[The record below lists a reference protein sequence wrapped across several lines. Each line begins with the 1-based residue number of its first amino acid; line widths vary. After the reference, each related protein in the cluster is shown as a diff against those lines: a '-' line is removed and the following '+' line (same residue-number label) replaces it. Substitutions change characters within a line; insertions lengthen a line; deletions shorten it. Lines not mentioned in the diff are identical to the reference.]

1 MEMNNEY
8 IKPKYYRFED
18 VDGDD
23 LDDYGWE
30 NECGNRSD
38 EDEDGNEGEYDDE
51 NDDEWFPDHPIY

>member
-1 MEMNNEY
+1 MNNEY

-30 NECGNRSD
+30 NGCGNRSD
-38 EDEDGNEGEYDDE
+38 EDEDE
-51 NDDEWFPDHPIY
+51 DDEWFPDHSIL

>member
-1 MEMNNEY
+1 MNNEY

-30 NECGNRSD
+30 NGCGNRSD
-38 EDEDGNEGEYDDE
+38 EDEDDESDLLDWDDE
-51 NDDEWFPDHPIY
+51 HGGPIDRTC

>member
-1 MEMNNEY
+1 MNNEY

-30 NECGNRSD
+30 NGCGNRSD
-38 EDEDGNEGEYDDE
+38 EDDE
-51 NDDEWFPDHPIY
+51 SDLLDWDDEWFPDHSIL